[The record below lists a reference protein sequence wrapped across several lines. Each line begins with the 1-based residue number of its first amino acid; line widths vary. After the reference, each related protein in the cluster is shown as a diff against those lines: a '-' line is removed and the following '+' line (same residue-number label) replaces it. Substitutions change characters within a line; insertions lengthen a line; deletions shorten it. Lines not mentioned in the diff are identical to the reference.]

1 MTKEI
6 LKLSATFLG
15 LDQTAE
21 YLSSDK
27 SQEPSDE
34 VKQQINQ
41 LIIFMN
47 YVIREITKDFFP
59 LVQKETITSD
69 QDGKIHFSKLKRKA
83 TQIKDVKNF
92 LDLSCHFEIF
102 PEFLKVE
109 NPNTEYKVFYAFSPK
124 NVQTLDDEIE
134 LPFGIDYF
142 VICFGIASEYAL
154 VNGLNDE
161 AEMWESKFKAELKSI
176 KSRTGERR
184 FFARRL
190 K

>member
-1 MTKEI
+1 MTNEI

-15 LDQTAE
+15 LDQTVE

-41 LIIFMN
+41 LTIFMN
-47 YVIREITKDFFP
+47 YVLREITKEHFP
-59 LVQKETITSD
+59 LVQKETVTSD
-69 QDGKIHFSKLKRKA
+69 QDGKIYFSKFKRNA

-102 PEFLKVE
+102 PDFLKVE
-109 NPNTEYKVFYAFSPK
+109 NPNTEYKVFYAYSPK
-124 NVQTLDDEIE
+124 TILNLDDEIE
-134 LPFGIDYF
+134 IPFGVDYF
-142 VICFGIASEYAL
+142 VICFGIASEFAL
-154 VNGLNDE
+154 VKGLYDE
-161 AEMWESKFKAELKSI
+161 AEMWESKFKAELKAI

-184 FFARRL
+184 FFSRRL